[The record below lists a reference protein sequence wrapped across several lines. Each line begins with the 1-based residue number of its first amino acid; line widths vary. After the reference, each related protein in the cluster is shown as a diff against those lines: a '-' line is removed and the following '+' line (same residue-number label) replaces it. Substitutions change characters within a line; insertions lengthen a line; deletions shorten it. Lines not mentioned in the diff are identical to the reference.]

1 MSVWVILRIAHPKKF
16 CSSFTGKKI
25 SDKEYDQA
33 LKVWSKFKMKP

>member
-16 CSSFTGKKI
+16 CSSFTGKK
-25 SDKEYDQA
+25 EYDQA